1 MKRLVP
7 CLMLSCSLLGF
18 ANGCYQDAL
27 SEPGLRRVRTRVF
40 LTDAPFPF
48 GSVGSVEVYVL
59 EIAASTVPDS
69 SSDTRVWSVLG
80 APMAR
85 FDLMQLQQ
93 SKLALLSETEI
104 STGRLHAVRVTIDCD
119 SSMVR
124 YEDGETA
131 NVRWPHGGSVTVLAQ
146 VEAPISIA
154 ETGASL
160 VIDFDVGQSFTA
172 TRGDPLHDFV
182 FTPVIRAVEAGG
194 TGSLSGTIRGDNGGD
209 GAPDPLHNA
218 LASLFRGDPS
228 ASPDTWSK
236 VALGHTDSGGYY
248 KLGFLLPGTY
258 LLRLETPSHEL
269 FGGLL
274 VHEVEIV
281 AGEDFTFSVTL
292 PATSASWI
300 PSWR

>member
-1 MKRLVP
+1 MKRLLP
-7 CLMLSCSLLGF
+7 CLVLWCSLLCF

-27 SEPGLRRVRTRVF
+27 SDPNMRQVRTRVF

-69 SSDTRVWSVLG
+69 SSDTRVWTVLG

-85 FDLMQLQQ
+85 FDLMQLQR

-104 STGRLHAVRVTIDCD
+104 AAGRLHAVRVTIDCD
-119 SSMVR
+119 SSLVR
-124 YEDGETA
+124 YENGDTA
-131 NVRWPHGGSVTVLAQ
+131 NVRWPYGGSVTILAE

-154 ETGASL
+154 EGGASL

-172 TRGDPLHDFV
+172 THGDPLHDFV
-182 FTPVIRAVEAGG
+182 FTPVIRAVEAGS
-194 TGSLSGTIRGDNGGD
+194 TGSLSGTIRGDSGGD
-209 GAPDPLHNA
+209 SAPEPLQNA
-218 LASLFRGDPS
+218 LASVFRGDPS

-236 VALGHTDSGGYY
+236 IALGTTDSNGYY
-248 KLGFLLPGTY
+248 KLGFLLPGIY
-258 LLRLETPSHEL
+258 ILRLETPGHEP

-281 AGEDFTFSVTL
+281 AGEDFTVSVTL
-292 PATSASWI
+292 PANSASWI